1 MRNITS
7 NLIPNSFHFV
17 QLDDMIMRVKRP
29 IRLATAAHMSARFT
43 YVSPAGSVCNNDET
57 YHVVDGGYFENSGG
71 LTATE
76 IIDVIVDACKADTR
90 CNNGKIR
97 IVALI
102 ISDNSDSPNAFRDSD
117 SQHFIITENQCKEKE
132 VY

>member
-29 IRLATAAHMSARFT
+29 IRLATAAHMGARFT
-43 YVSPAGSVCNNDET
+43 YVSPAGSVCNNSET
-57 YHVVDGGYFENSGG
+57 YHVADGGYFENSGA

-76 IIDVIVDACKADTR
+76 IIDIIADACKADTR

-97 IVALI
+97 IVAQI
-102 ISDNSDSPNAFRDSD
+102 ISDNSDSLNAFRESD
-117 SQHFIITENQCKEKE
+117 SQPFIITENQCKEKE